1 MKVKLMDRALIKYSI
16 LIVVAAIL
24 LFVIL
29 PVSLPILLALF
40 VAILI
45 EPLVHFSQ
53 NRFKMTRK
61 TSVILNYTVIFGL
74 FILLFYF
81 VITTLIARAIE
92 WSKAFPSYLNDLSGI
107 WINLQNKMFDITKG
121 FPLEVV
127 DSIKSEVDSTL
138 SSLQQSLL
146 TIVNYENITSLLTE
160 IPTLLV
166 SFIVFLIALFL
177 FMLDLPSLR
186 GNFFSYFSN
195 ETTDKILFMYSGIKR
210 VIFGF
215 MKAQILVSFII
226 LGVSLI
232 GLYIIIPEYA
242 LVMSIFIWIIDVIP
256 ILGSIIVLAP
266 WAIGAFA
273 MGNVALG
280 TKLSILAVILLI
292 IRRSVEPKVMGA
304 QMGLSPLAV
313 LIAMFIGAKLF
324 GLVGFIIG
332 PLVVIIFTT
341 AKEAGII
348 KLNIKL

>member
-1 MKVKLMDRALIKYSI
+1 MKVKLMDRIVLRNILL
-16 LIVVAAIL
+16 LIVATLVF
-24 LFVIL
+24 FVIL
-29 PVSLPILLALF
+29 PVSLPILFALI

-53 NRFKMTRK
+53 NRFKLSRK
-61 TSVILNYTVIFGL
+61 SAVIINYTVTFGL

-81 VITTLIARAIE
+81 MITSLISRVIE
-92 WSKAFPSYLNDLSGI
+92 WSKAFPSYLNDLGGI
-107 WINLQNKMFDITKG
+107 WINLQNQLFDMTQG
-121 FPLEVV
+121 LPLEVV
-127 DSIKSEVDSTL
+127 ESIQTEVDSTL
-138 SSLQQSLL
+138 ASLQRSLL
-146 TIVNYENITSLLTE
+146 NIVNYENITSLLTE
-160 IPTLLV
+160 IPSLLV

-186 GNFFSYFSN
+186 GSFFSYFSN
-195 ETTDKILFMYSGIKR
+195 ETADKILFMYSGIRR
-210 VIFGF
+210 VIVGF

-226 LGVSLI
+226 LFVSLI
-232 GLYIIIPEYA
+232 GLYSIIPEYA
-242 LVMSIFIWIIDVIP
+242 IVMSLVIWIIDVIP

-266 WAIGAFA
+266 WSIGAFA

-280 TKLSILAVILLI
+280 TKLAILAVILLI

-324 GLVGFIIG
+324 GLVGFIVG
-332 PLVVIIFTT
+332 PLVVIVFTT

-348 KLNIKL
+348 KMNFKL

>member
-1 MKVKLMDRALIKYSI
+1 MKVKLMDR
-16 LIVVAAIL
+16 IVLRNIL
-24 LFVIL
+24 LLILATLVFFVIL
-29 PVSLPILLALF
+29 PVSLPILFALI

-53 NRFKMTRK
+53 NRFKLSRK
-61 TSVILNYTVIFGL
+61 SAVIINYTVTFGL

-81 VITTLIARAIE
+81 MITSLISRVIE
-92 WSKAFPSYLNDLSGI
+92 WSKAFPSYLNDLGGI
-107 WINLQNKMFDITKG
+107 WINLQNQLFDMTQG
-121 FPLEVV
+121 LPLEVV
-127 DSIKSEVDSTL
+127 ESIQTEVDSTL
-138 SSLQQSLL
+138 ASLQRSLL
-146 TIVNYENITSLLTE
+146 NIVNYENITSLLTE
-160 IPTLLV
+160 IPSLLV

-186 GNFFSYFSN
+186 GSFFSYFSN
-195 ETTDKILFMYSGIKR
+195 ETADKILFMYSGIRR
-210 VIFGF
+210 VIVGF

-226 LGVSLI
+226 LFVSLI

-242 LVMSIFIWIIDVIP
+242 IVMSLVIWIIDVIP

-266 WAIGAFA
+266 WSIGAFA

-280 TKLSILAVILLI
+280 TKLAILAVILLI

-324 GLVGFIIG
+324 GLVGFIVG
-332 PLVVIIFTT
+332 PLVVIVFTT

-348 KLNIKL
+348 KMNFKL

>member
-1 MKVKLMDRALIKYSI
+1 MKVKLLDRVVLRNILLLI
-16 LIVVAAIL
+16 VAAIVF
-24 LFVIL
+24 FVIL
-29 PVSLPILLALF
+29 PVSLPILFALI

-53 NRFKMTRK
+53 NRFKLSRK
-61 TSVILNYTVIFGL
+61 ASVIINYTVTFGL

-81 VITTLIARAIE
+81 MITSLISRVIE
-92 WSKAFPSYLNDLSGI
+92 WSKAFPAYLNDLGGI
-107 WINLQNKMFDITKG
+107 WINLQNQIFDMTQG
-121 FPLEVV
+121 LPLEVV
-127 DSIKSEVDSTL
+127 ESIQSEVDSTL
-138 SSLQQSLL
+138 ASLQRSLL
-146 TIVNYENITSLLTE
+146 NIVNYENITSLLTE
-160 IPTLLV
+160 IPSLLV

-186 GNFFSYFSN
+186 GSFFSYFSN
-195 ETTDKILFMYSGIKR
+195 ETADKILFMYSGIRR
-210 VIFGF
+210 VILGF
-215 MKAQILVSFII
+215 LKAQILVSFII
-226 LGVSLI
+226 LFVSLI

-242 LVMSIFIWIIDVIP
+242 LVMSLVIWIIDVIP

-266 WAIGAFA
+266 WSIGAFA

-280 TKLSILAVILLI
+280 TKLAILAVILLI

-324 GLVGFIIG
+324 GLVGFIVG

-348 KLNIKL
+348 KMNFKL

>member
-1 MKVKLMDRALIKYSI
+1 MKVKRIDRTLVRNII
-16 LIVVAAIL
+16 LLTILAIL
-24 LFVIL
+24 ALVIL
-29 PVSLPILLALF
+29 PVSVPIILALL
-40 VAILI
+40 VAIFV

-53 NRFKMTRK
+53 NRFKLSRK
-61 TSVILNYTVIFGL
+61 TSVIVNYTLTFGL

-81 VITTLIARAIE
+81 MITSLISRIIE
-92 WSKAFPSYLNDLSGI
+92 WSKAFPSYLNDLGGI
-107 WINLQNKMFDITKG
+107 WINIQNKLFDMTAG
-121 FPLEVV
+121 LPLEVV
-127 DSIKSEVDSTL
+127 ESIQQEVDSTL
-138 SSLQQSLL
+138 TSLQQSLL
-146 TIVNYENITSLLTE
+146 AIVNYENITALLTE
-160 IPTLLV
+160 IPNLLV

-177 FMLDLPSLR
+177 FMLDLPALR
-186 GNFFSYFSN
+186 GKFFSYFSN
-195 ETTDKILFMYSGIKR
+195 ETADKVLFMYSGIKR

-215 MKAQILVSFII
+215 MKAQVLVSFII
-226 LGVSLI
+226 LLVSLI

-273 MGNVALG
+273 MGNIALG

-324 GLVGFIIG
+324 GLVGFIVG

-348 KLNIKL
+348 KLDFKL

>member
-1 MKVKLMDRALIKYSI
+1 MKVKRFDRPLIRNTVIFII
-16 LIVVAAIL
+16 LAIL
-24 LFVIL
+24 AFVIL
-29 PVSLPILLALF
+29 LVSVPIILALL
-40 VAILI
+40 VAIFV
-45 EPLVHFSQ
+45 EPLVEFIQ
-53 NRFKMTRK
+53 NRFKVTRK
-61 TSVILNYTVIFGL
+61 TSVIINYTVTFGL

-81 VITTLIARAIE
+81 VITSLIARVIY
-92 WSKAFPSYLNDLSGI
+92 WSKAFPSYLNDLGGI
-107 WINLQNKMFDITKG
+107 WTNIQNRMFDMTQG
-121 FPLEVV
+121 LPLEVV
-127 DSIKSEVDSTL
+127 NSIQKEVDSTL
-138 SSLQQSLL
+138 SDIQESLL
-146 TIVNYENITSLLTE
+146 AIVNYENITALATE
-160 IPTLLV
+160 LPSLLV

-177 FMLDLPSLR
+177 FMLDLPMLR
-186 GNFFSYFSN
+186 GKFFRYFSN
-195 ETTDKILFMYSGIKR
+195 ETADKILFMYSGIKR

-226 LGVSLI
+226 LFVSLI

-242 LVMSIFIWIIDVIP
+242 LVMSIVIWIIDVIP

-273 MGNVALG
+273 MGNFALG

-324 GLVGFIIG
+324 GLAGFIVG

-348 KLNIKL
+348 KLDFKL